1 MPNFVILLLLFFVV
15 SIRSNKGLI
24 IINCKYY
31 KNKFFQCNGL
41 FNLEIFVK
49 IVKIVNSLFRI

>member
-31 KNKFFQCNGL
+31 KNIFFLCNGL